1 MDVAAGSAVRIG
13 TQRLAALDL
22 SGAWALREFL
32 HRARGAGTDVTFR
45 GAPPDQLRLLDETLA
60 AADATTSPTASPVL
74 TEQAVLT
81 AIGRNAVRA
90 GADLID
96 GLGFVGRASVSF
108 LRSLTSLK
116 RLRPISV
123 ARHVYDTGLTAVPI
137 VALIGFL
144 ISVIIAY
151 MSAQQLRGLGA
162 DIYVVDLVA
171 IGVLRELGVLLT
183 SIIVA
188 GRSGSAYAAELGS
201 MKLNEE
207 VDALTATGVD
217 PFEVLVVPRLLG
229 LTIALPLLTIIADL
243 VGLAGGALLCRY
255 LLDMPLTQYVVP
267 RELRHLAQHLLGGP
281 HESAGVRSADR
292 TRRLL
297 PRHAGARLGA
307 RARAAGDRGGGA
319 GHFLRHP
326 RRCAVR
332 GAVHGNGH
340 LMQPLLEVQGLVN
353 RFGPQLVHD
362 GLDMQVVRGRSLRHR
377 RRIRRRQVGAAAHDP
392 RPAAAAGRR
401 GAHRRQR
408 YHAA

>member
-1 MDVAAGSAVRIG
+1 MFVEVGTSSGEGVELELTGEWRALQIARIERELAAVNVAAGGAVRIG

-22 SGAWALREFL
+22 SGAWVLREFL
-32 HRARGAGTDVTFR
+32 HRARGAGTEVTFK
-45 GAPPDQLRLLDETLA
+45 GAPPDQLRLLDETLG
-60 AADATTSPTASPVL
+60 AADPPSGPTASPVPP
-74 TEQAVLT
+74 EQAVLT

-116 RLRPISV
+116 RLRLTSV
-123 ARHVYDTGLTAVPI
+123 ARHVYDSGLTAVPI

-188 GRSGSAYAAELGS
+188 GRTGSAYAAELGS

-207 VDALTATGVD
+207 VDALIATGVD
-217 PFEVLVVPRLLG
+217 PFEVLIVPRLLG
-229 LTIALPLLTIIADL
+229 LAIALPLLTIIADL

-255 LLDMPLTQYVVP
+255 LLDMPLTQYVYRVNYAISP
-267 RELRHLAQHLLGGP
+267 STFWVGLLKAPVFAVLIGLAGCYRGMLVRDSARELGRLVTVAVVQAIFFVILADAL
-281 HESAGVRSADR
+281 
-292 TRRLL
+292 
-297 PRHAGARLGA
+297 
-307 RARAAGDRGGGA
+307 
-319 GHFLRHP
+319 F
-326 RRCAVR
+326 AVLFMEM
-332 GAVHGNGH
+332 N
-340 LMQPLLEVQGLVN
+340 
-353 RFGPQLVHD
+353 
-362 GLDMQVVRGRSLRHR
+362 
-377 RRIRRRQVGAAAHDP
+377 I
-392 RPAAAAGRR
+392 
-401 GAHRRQR
+401 
-408 YHAA
+408 